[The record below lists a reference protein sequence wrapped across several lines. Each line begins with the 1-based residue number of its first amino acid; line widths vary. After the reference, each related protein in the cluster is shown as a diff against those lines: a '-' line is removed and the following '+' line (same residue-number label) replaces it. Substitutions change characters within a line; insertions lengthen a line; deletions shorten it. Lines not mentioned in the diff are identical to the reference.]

1 MRRSMN
7 NSQAGYLKMQ
17 RSGSISPL
25 KASPQIFTDLST
37 SGDYG
42 RIMKTSNNSKL
53 NLVGKSGSKG
63 TFDLGNTNSYGD
75 LAMASQNMREK
86 SQTKTYM

>member
-1 MRRSMN
+1 M
-7 NSQAGYLKMQ
+7 

-37 SGDYG
+37 SGDYKEQFG

-53 NLVGKSGSKG
+53 NLHRKSGSKA
-63 TFDLGNTNSYGD
+63 TFGLGNTNTSSYGD
-75 LAMASQNMREK
+75 LNMASQN
-86 SQTKTYM
+86 